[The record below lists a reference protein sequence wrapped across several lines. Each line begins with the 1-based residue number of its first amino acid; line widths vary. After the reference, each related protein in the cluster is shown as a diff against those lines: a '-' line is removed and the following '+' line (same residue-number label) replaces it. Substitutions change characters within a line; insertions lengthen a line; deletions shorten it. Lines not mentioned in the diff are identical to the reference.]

1 VVVVEMVCTD
11 GVKLVTSSDGDNDDD
26 DDSIA
31 MAIRMKDDAI
41 PLVVVNRV
49 IIFDVTLLIP
59 TRVYCMLYLR
69 FLYGDWKYQFL
80 FVALSE
86 YLLPYLLYV
95 GIRL

>member
-49 IIFDVTLLIP
+49 IIFDVTLLISKK
-59 TRVYCMLYLR
+59 TTIE
-69 FLYGDWKYQFL
+69 
-80 FVALSE
+80 S
-86 YLLPYLLYV
+86 LLYV
-95 GIRL
+95 LL